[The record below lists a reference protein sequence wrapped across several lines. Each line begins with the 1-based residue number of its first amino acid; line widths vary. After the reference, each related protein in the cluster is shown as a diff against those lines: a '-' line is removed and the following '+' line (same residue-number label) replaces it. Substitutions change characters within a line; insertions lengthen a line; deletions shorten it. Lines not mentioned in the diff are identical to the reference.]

1 MIRMGFNIN
10 SQTGGVVNNVEGNQY
25 IRGDQRNQMV
35 VHTGAAREAV
45 RELERSVASIGIP
58 DAHFAGISG
67 YIKEINK
74 EVSRPHP
81 EPEKVANA
89 LKKIMEIASAAGAL
103 ASLAGPIQSLVT
115 WLGPLGQ
122 PIAKLLSG
130 M

>member
-1 MIRMGFNIN
+1 MGFNIN
-10 SQTGGVVNNVEGNQY
+10 NQTGGVVNNVEGNQY
-25 IRGDQRNQMV
+25 IRGDQRSQK
-35 VHTGAAREAV
+35 VHTGAVREAV
-45 RELERSVASIGIP
+45 QELERGVASMGMP
-58 DAHFAGISG
+58 DAQLAAISG
-67 YIKEINK
+67 HIKEIDK

-81 EPEKVANA
+81 EPEKVVDP
-89 LKKIMEIASAAGAL
+89 LKEITEIASAAGAL